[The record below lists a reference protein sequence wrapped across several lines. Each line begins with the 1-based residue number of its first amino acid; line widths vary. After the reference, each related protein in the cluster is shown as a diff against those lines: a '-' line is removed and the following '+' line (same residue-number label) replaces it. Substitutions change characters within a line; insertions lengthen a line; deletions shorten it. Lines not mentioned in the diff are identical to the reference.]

1 MKSRNP
7 EVEDRGFVRSTLRK
21 TTGSAVCR
29 FPPLVLS
36 RSGSLNIE
44 YLFEYGER
52 SGIHYQRSA

>member
-7 EVEDRGFVRSTLRK
+7 EVEDRGFVCSTFRK

-36 RSGSLNIE
+36 RSGS
-44 YLFEYGER
+44 
-52 SGIHYQRSA
+52 